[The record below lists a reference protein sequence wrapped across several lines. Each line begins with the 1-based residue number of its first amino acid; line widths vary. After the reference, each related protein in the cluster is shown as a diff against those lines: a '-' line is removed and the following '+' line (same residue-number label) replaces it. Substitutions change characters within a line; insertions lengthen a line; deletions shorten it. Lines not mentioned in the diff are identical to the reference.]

1 MNVQTSTPS
10 TRRVDHH
17 VTSTQ
22 RPKWL
27 RRAWRSFGKVW
38 KRGITNPGNKGKV
51 IKPRRSHEILK
62 KGRQTQG
69 DADHSFRG
77 SPKGLLSLSSSALP
91 APEGLKLNIKGSS
104 AKSHPIKSSY
114 LSAGG
119 SAGLQNRAPGLEAS
133 GQDDISAPNT
143 EDGVTSSKGDYP
155 SSPNSTPPPLS
166 SHEIDNF
173 TRRMDMKA
181 FGENLQKA
189 ANAVFPNDN
198 KSRYIK
204 VSVLLLSWQDE
215 DPKLPVSDEIKI
227 LEEIFRAMY
236 HFETEHWKIPD
247 ENSHYVVNEKVLA
260 FVKPGGQSA
269 EHLKIIYY
277 AGHARL
283 THERSLAWTRY
294 EYLFLS
300 YFD

>member
-1 MNVQTSTPS
+1 
-10 TRRVDHH
+10 
-17 VTSTQ
+17 
-22 RPKWL
+22 
-27 RRAWRSFGKVW
+27 
-38 KRGITNPGNKGKV
+38 
-51 IKPRRSHEILK
+51 
-62 KGRQTQG
+62 
-69 DADHSFRG
+69 
-77 SPKGLLSLSSSALP
+77 
-91 APEGLKLNIKGSS
+91 
-104 AKSHPIKSSY
+104 
-114 LSAGG
+114 
-119 SAGLQNRAPGLEAS
+119 
-133 GQDDISAPNT
+133 
-143 EDGVTSSKGDYP
+143 
-155 SSPNSTPPPLS
+155 
-166 SHEIDNF
+166 
-173 TRRMDMKA
+173 MDMKA